1 MNDEMRNIKRFA
13 LMLLLTVGWM
23 PSAQAQ
29 ILSRGDLFGPG
40 APPPLVGIEIGVGQ
54 HSEIGIAD
62 CDCGSTFSG
71 GTGTGLIGSLFFE
84 LPLDYEWAIGIK
96 GGIDFKNFSTT
107 ENVNELVVVQPSDSA
122 QPISANIN
130 DNHTAIIKTT
140 YLDFAPYVQYQFF
153 RMGPFA
159 QVGLDFG
166 FLLANSLTQNRQL
179 PQGTSATAGGVTYNN
194 LTFTNG
200 TLTEVI
206 QNGSTSVSSLRL
218 GLLLSA
224 GYNIQVSE
232 RSVFSPL
239 ITYDFPLTVAGSTGG
254 SNWRIGSLYAS
265 ALLKFQLN

>member
-1 MNDEMRNIKRFA
+1 MGTAVCTCNSLFA
-13 LMLLLTVGWM
+13 G
-23 PSAQAQ
+23 
-29 ILSRGDLFGPG
+29 
-40 APPPLVGIEIGVGQ
+40 
-54 HSEIGIAD
+54 
-62 CDCGSTFSG
+62 GS
-71 GTGTGLIGSLFFE
+71 GTGLIGSLFFE

-107 ENVNELVVVQPSDSA
+107 ENMNETVVVVPSDSST
-122 QPISANIN
+122 PIAANIN
-130 DNHTAIIKTT
+130 DNHVAIIKTT

-166 FLLANSLTQNRQL
+166 FLIANSLTQNRQL
-179 PQGTSATAGGVTYNN
+179 PQGTSATAGGTTYNN
-194 LTFTNG
+194 LTFANG

-206 QNGSTSVSSLRL
+206 QGGSTGVNALRL

-239 ITYDFPLTVAGSTGG
+239 ITYDFPLTIAGNTGG